1 MRKLTIAAALVGASI
16 AASASAHTT
25 SLGYVPGTNPG
36 EVTFW
41 TGSYDHLQVPVNEG
55 VFTLIG
61 VTDPGFIQVVNA
73 NLAGPQVIA
82 PTNVMPSGLIDG
94 VNNFHWDT
102 SGSFDVGNYGLSANN
117 NASYA
122 PDWWQ
127 GITFTGLAA
136 GDYIFT
142 CGQTCG
148 ATVQWETWGQEGNIP
163 ITLTGRDVGG
173 SVPEPSTWAM
183 LLLGFLGIGLTL
195 RRNQAAV
202 TRAKATK
209 VRYV

>member
-1 MRKLTIAAALVGASI
+1 MKKITILAAMVGASI

-25 SLGYVPGTNPG
+25 SLGYVPGANPG

-41 TGSYDHLQVPVNEG
+41 TGSYEHGGTPVNEG
-55 VFTLIG
+55 IFTLTG
-61 VTDPGFIQVVNA
+61 VTNPGFVQVINA
-73 NLAGPQVIA
+73 NLAGPQVIS
-82 PTNVMPSGLIDG
+82 PTNVLPSGLVDG

-117 NASYA
+117 NSLYA
-122 PDWWQ
+122 PVWWQ

-195 RRNQAAV
+195 RRNQGAV

-209 VRYV
+209 VSYV

>member
-25 SLGYVPGTNPG
+25 SLGYVPGANPG

-41 TGSYDHLQVPVNEG
+41 TGSYEHGSTPNNEG
-55 VFTLIG
+55 VFTLQG
-61 VTDPGFIQVVNA
+61 VTDPTFLQVVGA
-73 NLAGPQVIA
+73 NVT
-82 PTNVMPSGLIDG
+82 PTATMPSGLIDG

-102 SGSFDVGNYGLSANN
+102 AAGLGGAYGLNAANTGTF
-117 NASYA
+117 A
-122 PDWWQ
+122 PVWWQ

-136 GDYIFT
+136 GTYTF
-142 CGQTCG
+142 TCG
-148 ATVQWETWGQEGNIP
+148 ATCGSTQQWASWSQGEVTV
-163 ITLTGRDVGG
+163 TLTGRDVGG

-202 TRAKATK
+202 TRAKATT

>member
-25 SLGYVPGTNPG
+25 SLGYVPGANPG

-41 TGSYDHLQVPVNEG
+41 AGSYHNSGVNEG
-55 VFTLIG
+55 MFTLTNLDTMVSQTVAPNIG
-61 VTDPGFIQVVNA
+61 V
-73 NLAGPQVIA
+73 
-82 PTNVMPSGLIDG
+82 TNVMPTGLIDG
-94 VNNFHWDT
+94 VNNFYW
-102 SGSFDVGNYGLSANN
+102 GNDNAYGYSTDQGLGGGVEI
-117 NASYA
+117 
-122 PDWWQ
+122 WQ
-127 GITFTGLAA
+127 GITFSGLSA
-136 GDYIFT
+136 GNYEFT
-142 CGQTCG
+142 CGNTCG
-148 ATVQWETWGQEGNIP
+148 TSVVWATWSPGAVQL
-163 ITLTGRDVGG
+163 TLTGRDVGG

>member
-1 MRKLTIAAALVGASI
+1 MKKITILAAMVGASI

-41 TGSYDHLQVPVNEG
+41 TGSYDHGITPSNEG
-55 VFTLIG
+55 TFTLQG
-61 VTDPGFIQVVNA
+61 VTDPTFLQVV
-73 NLAGPQVIA
+73 GPNIL
-82 PTNVMPSGLIDG
+82 PTSTMPTGLVDG
-94 VNNFHWDT
+94 TNNFHWDT
-102 SGSFDVGNYGLSANN
+102 SGGLGSGGAYGLSANN
-117 NASYA
+117 NALYA

-127 GITFTGLAA
+127 GITFSGLAA
-136 GDYIFT
+136 GTYTFT
-142 CGQTCG
+142 CGNTCG
-148 ATVQWETWGQEGNIP
+148 TTAQWDSWSSGVVTV
-163 ITLTGRDVGG
+163 TLTGRDVGG

-195 RRNQAAV
+195 RRNQGAV

-209 VRYV
+209 VSYV

>member
-41 TGSYDHLQVPVNEG
+41 AGSYHAGGVNEG
-55 VFTLIG
+55 MFTLTNLDTMVSQTVAPNIG
-61 VTDPGFIQVVNA
+61 V
-73 NLAGPQVIA
+73 
-82 PTNVMPSGLIDG
+82 TNVMPTGLVDG
-94 VNNFHWDT
+94 TNNFYWGYD
-102 SGSFDVGNYGLSANN
+102 NAYGYNTDQGIGGGVAI
-117 NASYA
+117 
-122 PDWWQ
+122 WQ
-127 GITFTGLAA
+127 GITFSGLSA
-136 GDYIFT
+136 GNYEFT
-142 CGQTCG
+142 CGNTCG
-148 ATVQWETWGQEGNIP
+148 TSAVWATWSQGAVQL
-163 ITLTGRDVGG
+163 TLTGRDVGG

-195 RRNQAAV
+195 RRNQGAV
-202 TRAKATK
+202 TRAKATT